1 MPLPPPPGYR
11 PRRQERVDR
20 RRILLSA
27 GLAAFAATVLMVLV
41 HRAARPPG
49 APIQPMP
56 ALWLVLVVV
65 GAAGCGAWGETMR
78 QLALTQLGEPGGPDK
93 I

>member
-1 MPLPPPPGYR
+1 M
-11 PRRQERVDR
+11 DR

-27 GLAAFAATVLMVLV
+27 GLAAFAATVLMVLG

-49 APIQPMP
+49 APIQPIP
-56 ALWLVLVVV
+56 ALWVVLVVV